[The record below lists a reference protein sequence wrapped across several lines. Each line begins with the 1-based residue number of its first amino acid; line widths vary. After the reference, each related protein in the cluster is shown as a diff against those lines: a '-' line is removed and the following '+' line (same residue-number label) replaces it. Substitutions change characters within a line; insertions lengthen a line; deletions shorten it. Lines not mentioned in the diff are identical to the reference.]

1 MKTLILVCFIAMSS
15 SLHAQWVEQNS
26 GLIKNFYDIRFLNDT
41 VGFASGW
48 DQSGAAVTYTINGG
62 KSWTTSAIDS
72 ALVFGIALRD
82 GYPAI
87 IVGYDAKCDCAA
99 IYTNFISPHSNWA
112 KLQFPATFGFYAVDF
127 PSPETGFVSGYDGGI
142 YKSTDGGISWT
153 QLETGTTDDVFRV
166 MKFASPDAGFAA
178 SGTSYNLLDRFWRTT
193 DGGTSWEMVQDYK
206 GTRSIGG
213 IYFRDSLTGFM
224 VGNDYKAWES
234 VYKTTDGGDTWT
246 NVWSGPD
253 KDIVLDGIDFANDKI
268 GYAVGA
274 KGRILKT
281 TDGGDTWNI
290 DDSPTTEFLTAVS
303 LPSPGKAY
311 AAGFD
316 GVIFANLQS
325 ADVKKENSDGMQL
338 QVMETGSESI
348 FRFVSSAGAS
358 VESRLHIF
366 DVLGREIRN
375 YLITGEELRIAHS
388 TLTSGS
394 YYWVLD
400 SPHAKMQKGKFLVS

>member
-1 MKTLILVCFIAMSS
+1 MKTLILVCFLAISS

-48 DQSGAAVTYTINGG
+48 DQFGAAVTYTINGG

-87 IVGYDAKCDCAA
+87 IAGYDATCNCAA
-99 IYTNFISPHSNWA
+99 IYTNFISTHSNWA
-112 KLQFPATFGFYAVDF
+112 KLQFPETFGFYAIDF
-127 PSPETGFVSGYDGGI
+127 PTPQIGFVSGYDGSI
-142 YKSTDGGISWT
+142 YKSTDGGINWT

-166 MKFASPDAGFAA
+166 MKFASPNAGFAA
-178 SGTSYNLLDRFWRTT
+178 SGTNYNLLDRIWRTS
-193 DGGTSWEMVQDYK
+193 DGGASWEMVQDYK

-213 IYFRDSLTGFM
+213 LYFRDSLTGFM
-224 VGNDYKAWES
+224 VGSDYKALES
-234 VYKTTDGGDTWT
+234 VYKTADGGDTWT

-253 KDIVLDGIDFANDKI
+253 KDIVLDGIDFANDKL
-268 GYAVGA
+268 GYVVGA

-281 TDGGDTWNI
+281 TDGGDSWNI
-290 DDSPTTEFLTAVS
+290 DDSPTTEFLTSVS
-303 LPSPGKAY
+303 VPSPGKAY
-311 AAGFD
+311 TAGFD

-325 ADVKKENSDGMQL
+325 ADVKKGNSDDLEL

-348 FRFVSSAGAS
+348 FRFISSEVSSA
-358 VESRLHIF
+358 ESRLHVF

-375 YLITGEELRIAHS
+375 YIVRSEELRIAHS

-400 SPHAKMQKGKFLVS
+400 SPHAKSRKGKFLVS